1 MAWSTSAT
9 RRLLVTVLMIACFA
23 STVTGADSALNGF
36 TKTWSGR
43 RVVVRSTLYT
53 VLYDEV
59 GRVGRHYHGK
69 LAGLTVAT
77 ADGQYYEFDGPGED
91 EDIVEQTPNRVM
103 SEMSVRYNR
112 AYHLDI
118 GIVKTITPLVMRQYD
133 PGVTLIIDSVKVER
147 TRVRFEFRGADNS
160 DDDGFAT
167 SLTVEWPV
175 PFSKPF
181 RERDSVD
188 GVLRR
193 FIDPL

>member
-1 MAWSTSAT
+1 MFLSTSAT

-91 EDIVEQTPNRVM
+91 
-103 SEMSVRYNR
+103 
-112 AYHLDI
+112 
-118 GIVKTITPLVMRQYD
+118 
-133 PGVTLIIDSVKVER
+133 
-147 TRVRFEFRGADNS
+147 
-160 DDDGFAT
+160 
-167 SLTVEWPV
+167 
-175 PFSKPF
+175 
-181 RERDSVD
+181 
-188 GVLRR
+188 
-193 FIDPL
+193 